1 MTPKD
6 FALFQDHGYRG
17 LYAGETACMIAAR
30 KGVKPGT
37 ILDHMGSTE
46 LAANL
51 FRATQT
57 EEKLQREGI
66 TGKDAANRMHHAV
79 GKEVR
84 DTIQRLGGTMPED
97 LPTPVQSIQQLQRQ
111 EQQRLA
117 AERQPT
123 LFEEE
128 S

>member
-1 MTPKD
+1 
-6 FALFQDHGYRG
+6 
-17 LYAGETACMIAAR
+17 
-30 KGVKPGT
+30 
-37 ILDHMGSTE
+37 
-46 LAANL
+46 
-51 FRATQT
+51 
-57 EEKLQREGI
+57 
-66 TGKDAANRMHHAV
+66 MHHAV